1 LLIRSQM
8 LYPLSYK
15 RSLGATP
22 KSNLYSLPKLGELV

>member
-1 LLIRSQM
+1 
-8 LYPLSYK
+8 LSYK